1 MSRYNIQKQVASYY
15 DFCQQVRHM
24 TRDTMLSKTYAINDF
39 VKSSRLTD
47 LHKIS
52 NQDIYHW
59 INLQTERGN
68 SGRSINDRLAHL
80 KAMLR
85 WQKDMNLEMP
95 KLKLA
100 LIVKVVEAPPRKNF
114 FSRHQIEQVLAQAN
128 QLEWLLISLAFDCG
142 LRISEL
148 RHLQLTD
155 IEEDRVSIIGKG
167 LKRRYA
173 YLRPEVRQQ
182 LTIWIKN
189 QEISNYLWPSPLNP
203 EQPLAVC
210 TIRKY
215 MQKAFLRAGVTD
227 FCPHDLRHSYA
238 TDLKQ
243 LGVSTRQIQ
252 AGLGHASE
260 VTTERYLSD
269 LDGFNLRE
277 IYNIKYQNHACGKP
291 RTKLPKLIQKSY

>member
-24 TRDTMLSKTYAINDF
+24 TRNTMLSKTYAINDF
-39 VKSSRLTD
+39 VRSSRLTD

-52 NQDIYHW
+52 NQDIYRW

-114 FSRHQIEQVLAQAN
+114 FSRQQIEQVLAQAN
-128 QLEWLLISLAFDCG
+128 QLEWLLVSLAFDCG

-155 IEEDRVSIIGKG
+155 IEDDRINIIGKG

-173 YLRPEVRQQ
+173 YLRPEARRR

-189 QEISNYLWPSPLNP
+189 QEISDYLWPSPLSP
-203 EQPLAVC
+203 ERPLAVC

-215 MQKAFLRAGVTD
+215 MRNAFLRAGVID
-227 FCPHDLRHSYA
+227 FCLHDLRHSYA

-277 IYNIKYQNHACGKP
+277 IYNIKYQKHACGKT
-291 RTKLPKLIQKSY
+291 RNKLSKFIQKSC

>member
-1 MSRYNIQKQVASYY
+1 MPHHNIQKQVASYY
-15 DFCQQVRHM
+15 RFCQHVRHM

-39 VKSSRLTD
+39 IKNSRLTD
-47 LHKIS
+47 LRKIS

-100 LIVKVVEAPPRKNF
+100 LIVKVVEEPPRKNF
-114 FSRHQIEQVLAQAN
+114 FSRQQIEQVLVQAN

-148 RHLQLTD
+148 RNLQIVD
-155 IEEDRVSIIGKG
+155 IEDDRISIVGKG

-173 YLRPEVRQQ
+173 YLRPEVRRR
-182 LTIWIKN
+182 LRIWIKT
-189 QEISNYLWPSPLNP
+189 QKVLQHLWPSPLDSR
-203 EQPLAVC
+203 QPLAVC

-215 MQKAFLRAGVTD
+215 MRNAFLRAGITN

-238 TDLKQ
+238 TDLKY

-260 VTTERYLSD
+260 ATTERYLSD

-277 IYNIKYQNHACGKP
+277 IYNIKYQNRVCGKP
-291 RTKLPKLIQKSY
+291 CNKLSKFIQKSY